1 MSSRA
6 LADLR
11 ADLRRYSRSELVTE
25 PSIWTICVYRLG
37 RWMREL
43 PAPARAP
50 LYPVYGV
57 LHLAT
62 SLLTGIILP
71 KTAEIGGG
79 LRIFHFGG
87 IVVHPG
93 VRMGRNVTLGHGVT
107 LGERED
113 GRLPV
118 VEDDVVLSA
127 YAQVLGG
134 VRVGR
139 GAKVGAMAVVIHD
152 VPPGTTVAGVPAKV
166 VGTRGAGSP
175 PAEPLRGAASA

>member
-1 MSSRA
+1 MPRLARA
-6 LADLR
+6 L
-11 ADLRRYSRSELVTE
+11 
-25 PSIWTICVYRLG
+25 
-37 RWMREL
+37 
-43 PAPARAP
+43 
-50 LYPVYGV
+50 LYPAYGV

-71 KTAEIGGG
+71 RSAEIGGG

-113 GRLPV
+113 GTLPV

-134 VRVGR
+134 IRVGR

-152 VPPGTTVAGVPAKV
+152 VPPGVTVAGVPARV
-166 VGTRGAGSP
+166 IGS
-175 PAEPLRGAASA
+175 RDVASQNGERARPVTSG